1 MLSVDEIQ
9 AALAAGNLSE
19 TSRDTG
25 LAYDTVWRVRHGKT
39 ARVSYTT
46 LKTLSDYVQAKQQ
59 EDGDDE

>member
-1 MLSVDEIQ
+1 MLTVDEIQ

-39 ARVSYTT
+39 ARVSYQT
-46 LKTLSDYVQAKQQ
+46 LKTLSDYLQDADQ
-59 EDGDDE
+59 GDSDE